1 MKQVV
6 LITGVSSGIGHETA
20 QALADAGYRVFGAAR
35 TPERVPALPGVE
47 LVALDVLDDTSV
59 RRAVATVLERAGRID
74 IVINNAGVSLA
85 GPIEATNDAEAK
97 GLFETNVFGVH
108 RVIRAVLPAMRHQG
122 SGLIVNLSSVLGFLP
137 APFMGMYAA
146 SKHALEGL
154 SETLDH
160 EVRGFGIRVMLVEP
174 SFTRTQID
182 INAARTAAQIADYAV
197 GLENST
203 RAVHAQ
209 VTQAP
214 PPAGVARAIVRML
227 AGKYR
232 LRHPADGRARL
243 LSVLRRFAP
252 RSQVDKS
259 LRQVFG
265 LAA

>member
-1 MKQVV
+1 MTQVV

-20 QALADAGYRVFGAAR
+20 RALAKAGYRVFGTAR
-35 TPERVPALPGVE
+35 APERVPALPGVE
-47 LVALDVLDDTSV
+47 LVALDVQDDTSV
-59 RRAVATVLERAGRID
+59 RRAVAAVLDQAGRID

-85 GPIEATNDAEAK
+85 GPIEATSDAEAK
-97 GLFETNVFGVH
+97 GLFETNFFGVH
-108 RVIRAVLPAMRHQG
+108 RVIRAVLPAMRRQRA
-122 SGLIVNLSSVLGFLP
+122 GLIVNVSSVLGFLP

-146 SKHALEGL
+146 SKHALEGF

-160 EVRGFGIRVMLVEP
+160 EVRGFGIRVALVEP

-182 INAARTAAQIADYAV
+182 TNAARTAAEIPDYAIS
-197 GLENST
+197 LESST
-203 RAVHAQ
+203 RAVRAQ
-209 VTQAP
+209 VSLAP
-214 PPAGVARAIVRML
+214 PPSDVAEAVVRLL
-227 AGKYR
+227 ASKYR

-252 RSQVDKS
+252 RRQVDRS